1 MVREIEVLAGEIRH
15 TVIISDEPEA
25 LLAAKAAGRAVIGVE
40 PCGAAEGE
48 VGTEPGEKS
57 APAPGRIRPDIA
69 RYIVPGW
76 EFVSEELAELVLL
89 RHLGLPWT
97 IGVTD
102 RLVIRELTRAD
113 AERVP
118 QQEALSAD
126 EELFRDP
133 EKLAVYIKGQYGFY
147 EYGTW
152 ALVRKDDGA
161 LVGLAGVSQPR
172 LPEELAGVSQPRLP
186 EELAGVSQPRLPEE
200 LAGVLEAATMG
211 AIPAEAAPTEHTSV
225 DTIAQP
231 PVCPYDFL
239 ELGYRIFTPYR
250 RQGYAL
256 EACREILEYTHEV
269 LGGRVCA
276 VIQAENKASCRLA
289 ERLGMNRL
297 SEGSALME
305 TDSGSSQP
313 LLLYGEIR
321 SPQPGRED

>member
-1 MVREIEVLAGEIRH
+1 M
-15 TVIISDEPEA
+15 
-25 LLAAKAAGRAVIGVE
+25 
-40 PCGAAEGE
+40 
-48 VGTEPGEKS
+48 
-57 APAPGRIRPDIA
+57 
-69 RYIVPGW
+69 
-76 EFVSEELAELVLL
+76 
-89 RHLGLPWT
+89 
-97 IGVTD
+97 
-102 RLVIRELTRAD
+102 
-113 AERVP
+113 
-118 QQEALSAD
+118 
-126 EELFRDP
+126 
-133 EKLAVYIKGQYGFY
+133 
-147 EYGTW
+147 
-152 ALVRKDDGA
+152 
-161 LVGLAGVSQPR
+161 
-172 LPEELAGVSQPRLP
+172 
-186 EELAGVSQPRLPEE
+186 SQPRLPEE

>member
-1 MVREIEVLAGEIRH
+1 MVREIEVLAEEIRH

-48 VGTEPGEKS
+48 AEPGMTL

-76 EFVSEELAELVLL
+76 EFATEELAELVLR

-118 QQEALSAD
+118 QQEALSAE
-126 EELFRDP
+126 EELFRDT
-133 EKLAVYIKGQYGFY
+133 EKLEVYIKGQYGFY

-161 LVGLAGVSQPR
+161 FVGLAGVSQPR
-172 LPEELAGVSQPRLP
+172 LPAELAGIL
-186 EELAGVSQPRLPEE
+186 EE
-200 LAGVLEAATMG
+200 EAAMG
-211 AIPAEAAPTEHTSV
+211 AILAATAPIERPSV
-225 DTIAQP
+225 ETIAQP
-231 PVCPYDFL
+231 PACPSDFL
-239 ELGYRIFTPYR
+239 ELGYRIFSPYR

-269 LGGRVCA
+269 LGCRVCA
-276 VIQAENKASCRLA
+276 MIRAENKASCRLA
-289 ERLGMNRL
+289 ECLGMEQL
-297 SEGSALME
+297 SMHTLTG